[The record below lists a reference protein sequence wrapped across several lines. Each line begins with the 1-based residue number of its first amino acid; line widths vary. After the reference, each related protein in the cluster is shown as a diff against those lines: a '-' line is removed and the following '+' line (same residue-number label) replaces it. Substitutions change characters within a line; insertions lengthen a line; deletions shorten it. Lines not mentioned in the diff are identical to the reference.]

1 MRITFIG
8 LGNMGGPMARNI
20 ARAGYELTVYDL
32 DPDKVAQLCALGA
45 QPAISALDAATGAD
59 VVMTSLPNPKVT
71 QAMATGPQGI
81 LAVMSKGSTW
91 IEMSTNNLE
100 VEREVRGAAT
110 VAGVHFLDAPVSG
123 GIEGAA
129 KGTLTIMVGGQA
141 EIFAKNEAL
150 LNIVGENV
158 QHMGSHG
165 AGYVAKIAQVVLC
178 YLHSVAL
185 SEALMLGVK
194 GGVPA
199 DRMLSIIQNSTG
211 RSYVSDRYGPA
222 ILDGSYDPGF
232 ALGLAHKD
240 MALTLELAKSVEATL
255 PMCTQVEA
263 IYAQAVQKF
272 GFDQNHLMAIKL
284 LENANSMP
292 LRNSAA
298 AQSHNKTTE
307 KETCHVN

>member
-8 LGNMGGPMARNI
+8 LGNMGGPMASNI
-20 ARAGYELTVYDL
+20 ARAGYDLTVFDL
-32 DPDKVAQLCALGA
+32 DENKVAQLCALGA
-45 QPAISALDAATGAD
+45 KPATSAASAVVDAD
-59 VVMTSLPNPKVT
+59 VVMTSLPSPKVT
-71 QAMATGPQGI
+71 LAIAGGPQGI
-81 LAVMSKGSTW
+81 LAAMSSGSTW

-100 VEREVRGAAT
+100 VEREVRSAAT
-110 VAGVHFLDAPVSG
+110 AAGIHFLDAPISG

-141 EIFAKNEAL
+141 DTYARNEAL
-150 LNIVGENV
+150 LNVVGDNV

-194 GGVPA
+194 GGVTA
-199 DRMLSIIQNSTG
+199 DRMLAIIQNSTG
-211 RSYVSDRYGPA
+211 RSYVADRYGPA

-255 PMCTQVEA
+255 PMCEQVEA
-263 IYAQAVQKF
+263 IYGRAVQKY
-272 GFDQNHLMAIKL
+272 GFDQNHLMAVKL
-284 LENANSMP
+284 LEEENSMS
-292 LRNSAA
+292 LRYTAA
-298 AQSHNKTTE
+298 VQSQHDTTE
-307 KETCHVN
+307 KDPCHAN